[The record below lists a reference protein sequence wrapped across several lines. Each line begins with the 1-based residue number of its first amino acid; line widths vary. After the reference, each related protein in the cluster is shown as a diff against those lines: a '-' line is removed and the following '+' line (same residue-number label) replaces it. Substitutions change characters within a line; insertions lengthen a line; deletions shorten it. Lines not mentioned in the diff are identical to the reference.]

1 MFGTN
6 RTDAN
11 NYKIEILSRLN
22 IKRERNIA
30 SKESKHKSFTSSQ

>member
-11 NYKIEILSRLN
+11 NSKIEILSRLN
-22 IKRERNIA
+22 IKREKNIA
-30 SKESKHKSFTSSQ
+30 SKESKHLYYVS